1 MVEEYSLKMPLA
13 LPTRPIL
20 LRAGRITHQQ
30 EEEKVPEGGTTVSPD
45 YELRLVARISN
56 HGHRVFPF
64 GCQIT
69 EDGVGVFTLA
79 RSEGKLWNR

>member
-1 MVEEYSLKMPLA
+1 MEEYSLKVPLT

-20 LRAGRITHQQ
+20 LRAGRITRQE
-30 EEEKVPEGGTTVSPD
+30 EEEKVPHGETTESPS

-56 HGHRVFPF
+56 PGHRAFPI

-69 EDGVGVFTLA
+69 EDGLGVFTLA
-79 RSEGKLWNR
+79 HSEGKLWNR